1 MTDLQQQKAVKMAIA
16 RRYVKNYSSVG
27 RKGKDGRE
35 AQLVSAC
42 ILTMSRKSYLF
53 VKPVLRSVYLC
64 ACN

>member
-1 MTDLQQQKAVKMAIA
+1 MASA